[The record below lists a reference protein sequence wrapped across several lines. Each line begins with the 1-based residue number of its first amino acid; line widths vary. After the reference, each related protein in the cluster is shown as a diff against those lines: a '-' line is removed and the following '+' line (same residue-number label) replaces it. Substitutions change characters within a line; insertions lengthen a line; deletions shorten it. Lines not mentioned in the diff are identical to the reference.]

1 MTTISID
8 AMGGDQG
15 LSVTIAATINALNA
29 DLQFACILVGD
40 EQQINA
46 ALDAAAISQG
56 LRGRIQ
62 IQHASQI
69 VGMDEAPAMALR
81 KKKDS
86 SMRLCIEN
94 VKQQKADAGVS
105 AGNTG
110 ALMATARFVLKTI
123 EGIDRPAIC
132 SALPRLNGVSHI
144 LDLGA
149 NVDSS
154 AASLLQF
161 GLMGAAV
168 AQSLHDSVA
177 KPSVALLNIGSE
189 DLKGNDLIKEAAE
202 LFKASELNYVGY
214 VEGDGIFLGDID
226 VIVCDG
232 FVGNVALKTSEGLA
246 QMVNQTL
253 REEFSRNAV
262 TKLSAVFAKP
272 VLRAFKNRIDHRRYN
287 GASFVGLNGIVI
299 KSHGGA
305 DVLGFESAIKV
316 ALKEARAGIIESIKL
331 RLAKI

>member
-1 MTTISID
+1 MTTISVD
-8 AMGGDQG
+8 VMGGDQG
-15 LSVTIAATINALNA
+15 LPVTVPAVINALNS
-29 DLQFACILVGD
+29 DLQFDCILVGD

-46 ALDAAAISQG
+46 SLDDATTSQSV
-56 LRGRIQ
+56 RDRIQ
-62 IQHASQI
+62 IQHATQ
-69 VGMDEAPAMALR
+69 VVEMDEAPAMALR

-86 SMRLCIEN
+86 SMRLCIEK
-94 VKQQKADAGVS
+94 VKSQEADACVS

-132 SALPRLNGVSHI
+132 SAMPRLKGVSHI

-154 AASLLQF
+154 AESLLQF

-168 AQSLHDSVA
+168 VKSLHHSVEQ
-177 KPSVALLNIGSE
+177 PSVALLNIGSE
-189 DLKGNDLIKEAAE
+189 DVKGNELIKQAAE
-202 LFKASELNYVGY
+202 LFKASHLNYVGY
-214 VEGDGIFLGDID
+214 VEGDDIFMGNTD

-246 QMVNQTL
+246 QMVNQAL
-253 REEFSRNAV
+253 REEFSRTLS
-262 TKLSAVFAKP
+262 TKLSALFAKP
-272 VLRAFKNRIDHRRYN
+272 VLQALKNRIDHRRYN

-299 KSHGGA
+299 KSHGGT

-316 ALKEARAGIIESIKL
+316 AIKESRAGIIENIKK
-331 RLAKI
+331 RL